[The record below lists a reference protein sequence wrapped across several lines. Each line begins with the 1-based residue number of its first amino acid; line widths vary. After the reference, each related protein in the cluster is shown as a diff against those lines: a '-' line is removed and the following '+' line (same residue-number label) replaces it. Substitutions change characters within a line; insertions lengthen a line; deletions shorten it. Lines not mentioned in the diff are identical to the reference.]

1 MSASQLSYTGIDLL
15 ETLQGATNYNSLLL
29 DLILENS
36 QGHSRMLDFGAGT
49 GTFAKLL
56 RTKGVEVVCVEPD
69 THLAERLIRDGFL
82 TFNDLSDVPD
92 GSFEF
97 IFTLNVLEH
106 VEDDWTSFRRLAS
119 KLTKGGRLLVYVP
132 AFQILWTSLDERVRH
147 YRRYRRAGLERLA
160 RSAGLTVCKT
170 RYADSMGFFAAL
182 GFKVFGNKS
191 GDLSVRAAI
200 LYDRCVVPLSR
211 LLDLVVGRLFGK
223 NVYLIAAKDNQPSA
237 SHPPVRS
244 EP

>member
-56 RTKGVEVVCVEPD
+56 RTKGIEVVCVEPD
-69 THLAERLIRDGFL
+69 THLAEWLIRDGFL
-82 TFNDLSDVPD
+82 TFNDLNEIPD

-119 KLTKGGRLLVYVP
+119 KLAKGGRLLVYVP

-147 YRRYRRAGLERLA
+147 YRSYRRAALERLA

-237 SHPPVRS
+237 
-244 EP
+244 

>member
-1 MSASQLSYTGIDLL
+1 MSDPQPSYTGMDVL
-15 ETLQGATNYNSLLL
+15 ETLEGATNYNSFLL

-36 QGHSRMLDFGAGT
+36 QGCSRMLDFGAGT

-56 RTKGVEVVCVEPD
+56 RNKGIDVVCVEPD

-82 TFNDLSDVPD
+82 TFNDLNDVPD

-106 VEDDWTSFRRLAS
+106 VEDDQTSFRRLAS
-119 KLTKGGRLLVYVP
+119 KLAKGGRLLVYVP
-132 AFQILWTSLDERVRH
+132 AFQILWTSLDERLKH

-160 RSAGLTVCKT
+160 RWAGLAVWKT
-170 RYADSMGFFAAL
+170 RYADSLGFFAAL
-182 GFKVFGNKS
+182 GFKLFGNRN
-191 GDLSVRAAI
+191 GHLSAQAVS

-211 LLDLVVGRLFGK
+211 LLDVVLGRLFGK
-223 NVYLIAAKDNQPSA
+223 NVYLIASKN
-237 SHPPVRS
+237 
-244 EP
+244 

>member
-56 RTKGVEVVCVEPD
+56 RTKGIEVVCVEPD

-82 TFNDLSDVPD
+82 TFNDLNEVPD

-119 KLTKGGRLLVYVP
+119 KLAKGGRLLVYVP

-170 RYADSMGFFAAL
+170 RYVDSLGFFAAL
-182 GFKVFGNKS
+182 GFKVFGNKN
-191 GDLSVRAAI
+191 GDLSAQAVS

-211 LLDLVVGRLFGK
+211 LLDSLMGRLFGK
-223 NVYLIAAKDNQPSA
+223 NVYLIATKDHQPSS
-237 SHPPVRS
+237 SHVPLS
-244 EP
+244 L